1 MTLNQIIGFFAAI
14 LPILWLLISLGKLKI
29 PAYIASIISLA
40 ISIIIGFLYFR
51 MPAGYIIQASI
62 EGFVLALLQIIWVI
76 VAALFVYN
84 ITLETGG
91 MDKIK
96 AMLSQLS
103 SDRRIQGLIIAYAF
117 GGFLEAVAGFGTAVA
132 IPAAILITMGF
143 NPMKAAAVCLLANT
157 VPVAFGVLGV
167 PVITLAQVTSLPL
180 DQLSLYT
187 SLQLFPLAVLMPFI
201 LVFVITGGIK
211 GIKGVT
217 GVSFISGLVFAV
229 AQTAALYVSP
239 EIAAVAGSLLSLA
252 AIIIYIKC
260 FPVKNVWL
268 FDTEKLDNKQAVGA
282 VKFADAVK
290 AWVPYILILIFIFG
304 TRFLPSLSFLSE
316 SPFVFEKQLYFGTG
330 GKPMKIQLLTSAGT
344 ILFISAI
351 IGGVIQGARFK
362 VIVKTLYK
370 TIVQVKLTIVTV
382 LAIVALSKVMGYS
395 GMVDTIAN
403 MIASVSGRFYPVI
416 APLLGA
422 IGTFI
427 TGSDTSSNVLFGSMQ
442 KQAAAKLGMSREW
455 IAAANASGATAGKML
470 SPQSIAIATSA
481 AGLKNCEGEL
491 LKKTYKYC
499 IVYVIVLGI
508 IIFVFN
514 R

>member
-1 MTLNQIIGFFAAI
+1 MIQNQLIGFFAAI
-14 LPILWLLISLGKLKI
+14 IPILWLLISLGKLKM
-29 PAYIASIISLA
+29 PAYLASIISLI
-40 ISIIIGFLYFR
+40 ISIIIGTLLFR
-51 MPAGYIIQASI
+51 MPAGFVIQASI

-143 NPMKAAAVCLLANT
+143 NPMTAATVCLLANT
-157 VPVAFGVLGV
+157 IPVAFGVLGV
-167 PVITLAQVTSLPL
+167 PIITLAQVTSLPL

-211 GIKGVT
+211 GIKGVA
-217 GVSFISGLVFAV
+217 GVSFISGLVFAA
-229 AQTAALYVSP
+229 AQTAALKVSP
-239 EIAAVAGSLLSLA
+239 EIAAVAGSLLSLV
-252 AIIIYIKC
+252 AIILYIKC

-268 FDTEKLDNKQAVGA
+268 FETEKLNNKKAVEA
-282 VKFADAVK
+282 LRFSDAVK
-290 AWVPYILILIFIFG
+290 AWAPYILILIFIIM
-304 TRFLPSLSFLSE
+304 TRFLPSLRFLSE
-316 SPFVFEKQLYFGTG
+316 SPFVLEKQFYFGTG
-330 GKPMKIQLLTSAGT
+330 GKPMTIQLLANAGT
-344 ILFISAI
+344 ILFISAV

-362 VIVKTLYK
+362 VLVKTIYK
-370 TIVQVKLTIVTV
+370 TIAQVKQTIVTV
-382 LAIVALSKVMGYS
+382 LAIVALSKVMSYS
-395 GMVDTIAN
+395 GMVDSIAN

-427 TGSDTSSNVLFGSMQ
+427 TGSDTSSNVLFGNMQ
-442 KQAAAKLGMSREW
+442 KQAAAKLGMSQEW

-470 SPQSIAIATSA
+470 SPQSIAIAASA
-481 AGLKNCEGEL
+481 AGLNNCEGEL

-499 IVYVIVLGI
+499 IIYVIALGA
-508 IIFVFN
+508 IIFAFN